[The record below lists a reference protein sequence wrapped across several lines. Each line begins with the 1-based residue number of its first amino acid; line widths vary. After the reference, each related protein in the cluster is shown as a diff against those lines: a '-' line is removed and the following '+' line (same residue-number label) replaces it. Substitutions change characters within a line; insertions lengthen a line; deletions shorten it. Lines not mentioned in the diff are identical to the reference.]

1 MSSNIKLSVQLC
13 ILTACAPGVYTPV
26 EQHETT
32 MVNAPA
38 VASRGG
44 SNMAPSSGP
53 PALPST
59 ASDIRPQSLRLVAIT
74 DASDFALRPHFED
87 NEIVLPLPPQQSR
100 LSQIDVDLLV
110 LRQSNEEIVD
120 HQSTNF
126 SWRTQGAELR
136 FFLPRLS
143 GGDYVAEIRTTRIG
157 DNESPA
163 TDDSAQVSFR
173 IKGDVQLIVFQN
185 FDYNFRVHHILSD
198 EPALIPRDAALPG
211 ADIRL
216 NTALGNNQI
225 LKITL
230 DCWASSD
237 GDAKYNMDVSRKRCS
252 WVRENILK
260 PALGTN
266 NSIEIVEAAHGENNP
281 PNPEPV
287 GISRQRLDDIRQQNR
302 VVVVKV
308 YTAD

>member
-1 MSSNIKLSVQLC
+1 MSSNTKLFAQLC
-13 ILTACAPGVYTPV
+13 ILAACAPGVYAPL
-26 EQHETT
+26 ERREATT
-32 MVNAPA
+32 MNDPA
-38 VASRGG
+38 LASRRG
-44 SNMAPSSGP
+44 SDIALSRGP
-53 PALPST
+53 AALPST
-59 ASDIRPQSLRLVAIT
+59 ASDIWPQSIRLVAIT

-87 NEIVLPLPPQQSR
+87 HEIVLPLPPQQAR

-110 LRQSNEEIVD
+110 IRKGNEEIVD

-126 SWRTQGAELR
+126 SWRTHGAELR

-157 DNESPA
+157 DNESA
-163 TDDSAQVSFR
+163 VAQDSAQVSFQV
-173 IKGDVQLIVFQN
+173 KGEVRLVVPQDFN
-185 FDYNFRVHHILSD
+185 YNFKVHHILSD
-198 EPALIPRDAALPG
+198 EPALILRDAALPG

-216 NTALGNNQI
+216 NTALGNNRV
-225 LKITL
+225 LKVTL

-237 GDAKYNMDVSRKRCS
+237 GDARYNSEVSKKRCS

-260 PALGTN
+260 PALDAN
-266 NSIEIVEAAHGENNP
+266 DSIEIVEAAHGEDNP

-287 GISRQRLDDIRQQNR
+287 GISGQRLDGIRQQNR
-302 VVVVKV
+302 VVILKV